1 MKGHLATQRGWRLTP
16 DDMRRKW
23 LIQRLMCQGEVS
35 ERAYANAFGEA
46 LAERIPDLHPRLAPF
61 VDDGLLVPDGK
72 DYRVTP
78 LGRLFLRVIAMSF
91 DAYLPEP
98 DLERPMFS
106 RTV

>member
-1 MKGHLATQRGWRLTP
+1 MTWAASIGLLFGNPWSNLLYEFLVPT
-16 DDMRRKW
+16 
-23 LIQRLMCQGEVS
+23 S
-35 ERAYANAFGEA
+35 AFGET
-46 LAERIPDLHPRLAPF
+46 LAERIPDLRPRLAPF
-61 VDDGLLVPDGK
+61 VEDGLLVPDGE